1 MTSSHTMWNTRS
13 VSSRARCLVEKE
25 MLAVL
30 FGLIVHKHLS
40 KVPRRLQAML
50 LRTHEY
56 HFTVTY
62 MTGTK
67 ILVDDA
73 LSRAPVSEAP
83 TTELVIVNNLSLSL
97 IVPNRLDEIEGTS
110 TRYETM
116 RLLGDREMLYNW
128 KVLHLPVTIR
138 LVVRVA
144 KWCSKL

>member
-1 MTSSHTMWNTRS
+1 
-13 VSSRARCLVEKE
+13 

-83 TTELVIVNNLSLSL
+83 TNELVIVNNLSLSL

-110 TRYETM
+110 TRDETM

-128 KVLHLPVTIR
+128 KVLHLPVTIM
-138 LVVRVA
+138 LVVELPSGAVSYNPRS
-144 KWCSKL
+144 SKVTINR